1 MKNKILAL
9 LLAAAVLTAL
19 LGGCAEK
26 PEQASPQILA
36 TTAPVWQMTE
46 SLLEG
51 TGLTCGRLIT
61 ESVSCLHEYT
71 LSVSQM
77 TLLEQAEVVIA
88 NGLSLEAFM
97 DDQLRLAKDVVYAGQ
112 DVQALPGEDGE
123 DPHIWLSPAH
133 CITMCGTIAQALSAR
148 YPAQAG
154 RIAQNLAACEEA
166 YRAAQAYGEEQLAE
180 LSCRELVTFH
190 DGFAYFADAFG
201 LTVAASMEIE
211 SGSEPSARE
220 LAEVAELV
228 RGHAIPVVFAE
239 KNGDDSAARTV
250 ASETGAAVRLL
261 DLGMG
266 SDGISPAQVIRNN
279 IDTVKEALG

>member
-1 MKNKILAL
+1 MTVGIVGLG
-9 LLAAAVLTAL
+9 L
-19 LGGCAEK
+19 LGGSFAK
-26 PEQASPQILA
+26 AYTQAAHTVFAGDRDENVLGIAKIGGFIAGEL
-36 TTAPVWQMTE
+36 
-46 SLLEG
+46 
-51 TGLTCGRLIT
+51 TG
-61 ESVSCLHEYT
+61 E
-71 LSVSQM
+71 
-77 TLLEQAEVVIA
+77 
-88 NGLSLEAFM
+88 
-97 DDQLRLAKDVVYAGQ
+97 
-112 DVQALPGEDGE
+112 
-123 DPHIWLSPAH
+123 
-133 CITMCGTIAQALSAR
+133 
-148 YPAQAG
+148 
-154 RIAQNLAACEEA
+154 NLAACEEA
-166 YRAAQAYGEEQLAE
+166 YRAAQSYGEEQLAE